1 MISGL
6 LEVET
11 SSTSEVMKL
20 LHKGNTQRTSE
31 PTAVNETS
39 SRSHAV
45 LKVSQESGSGLLS
58 NDASA
63 SIYRLRWSSEVGCW
77 TLGRRSGLVFCS
89 WWTWLALS
97 APPSLRLVI
106 HRLCFQSTQ
115 C

>member
-1 MISGL
+1 MVRDLLCPSSGLLELRESADGAVVISGL

-45 LKVSQESGSGLLS
+45 LKVSQESGSGVLS
-58 NDASA
+58 NDAAA
-63 SIYRLRWSSEVGCW
+63 SI
-77 TLGRRSGLVFCS
+77 
-89 WWTWLALS
+89 
-97 APPSLRLVI
+97 
-106 HRLCFQSTQ
+106 
-115 C
+115 